1 MSSEKQI
8 SHYGIV
14 NKVTKEHISVSIV
27 SESACASCHAKGYCN
42 VSEIQEKIVEVPN
55 TGDNEHQVGESVI
68 VVLKRSLGTK
78 AILYGYFF
86 PFVLMMITLLTTMS
100 ITDNEGIAGLS
111 ALLVLVPYYFG
122 LYLLREKIKSKF
134 EFKIENYAPNTNV
147 QLNKL

>member
-1 MSSEKQI
+1 MSNSKQI
-8 SHYGIV
+8 SHYGIIS
-14 NKVTKEHISVSIV
+14 KVTEENIFVSIV

-55 TGDNEHQVGESVI
+55 SGSGEHRVGESVI
-68 VVLKRSLGTK
+68 VVLKRSLGAK

-86 PFVLMMITLLTTMS
+86 PFVLMVITLLVSMS
-100 ITDNEGIAGLS
+100 VTENEGVSGLL

-134 EFKIENYAPNTNV
+134 EFQIENYASNSNV